1 MPCQSLNKSKAGTKF
16 VTLFPIFNPRVFQC
30 VAKTLYFMSI
40 SRWLNRALKY
50 GTNIAI
56 SFIVAQDLEVVRMAQ
71 QNIAEAVGIVPGKG
85 FTDNGGLV
93 DDDES
98 GFLAASVA
106 GMAEEGSKRRGF
118 PEEEYRL
125 LQTYFREVG
134 MEPLLTP
141 EEEIEVSVK
150 IKKYEAKAREI
161 KAVLEKYS
169 KAGATR
175 GREKP
180 VERAKRIKRLSA
192 LFRAYSA
199 KAKACKERFVK
210 ANLRLVVSI
219 AKKYMGRGLP
229 LADLIQEG
237 NIGLIKAVEKFDHTK
252 GYRFST
258 YASWWII
265 QSVSR
270 ALFDQTRII
279 RIPVRV
285 LEQANKVHKM
295 ARAIQNCKGE
305 VPQVE
310 EIAKESGLSVQK
322 LKKVINATSITM
334 VYLDTPNLGSD
345 DRKNSAV
352 ELITDERFSTHSIV
366 EKIYMSKRIEE
377 ALLSLNEREREI
389 LRMRF
394 GIGYDE
400 SYTLDEIGSRYRLT
414 RERIRQIERRALRKL
429 RELES
434 GSILRNFMESETYL

>member
-1 MPCQSLNKSKAGTKF
+1 
-16 VTLFPIFNPRVFQC
+16 
-30 VAKTLYFMSI
+30 
-40 SRWLNRALKY
+40 
-50 GTNIAI
+50 
-56 SFIVAQDLEVVRMAQ
+56 MAQ
-71 QNIAEAVGIVPGKG
+71 QNIAEAVGIVPGEG
-85 FTDNGGLV
+85 FTDNGDLV
-93 DDDES
+93 DGVES
-98 GFLAASVA
+98 GFLVANVA
-106 GMAEEGSKRRGF
+106 GMAEEEGGKRRGF

-161 KAVLEKYS
+161 KAVLERYS
-169 KAGATR
+169 KAGAR
-175 GREKP
+175 GKEKQ

-192 LFRAYSA
+192 LFRAYSV

-334 VYLDTPNLGSD
+334 VYLDAPNLGSD
-345 DRKNSAV
+345 DRKNSAI

-394 GIGYDE
+394 GIGYNE

>member
-1 MPCQSLNKSKAGTKF
+1 
-16 VTLFPIFNPRVFQC
+16 
-30 VAKTLYFMSI
+30 
-40 SRWLNRALKY
+40 
-50 GTNIAI
+50 
-56 SFIVAQDLEVVRMAQ
+56 VAQDLEVVRMAQ
-71 QNIAEAVGIVPGKG
+71 QNIAEAVGIVPGEG
-85 FTDNGGLV
+85 FTDNGDLV
-93 DDDES
+93 DGVES
-98 GFLAASVA
+98 GFLVANVA
-106 GMAEEGSKRRGF
+106 GMAEEEGGKRRGF

-161 KAVLEKYS
+161 KAVLERYS
-169 KAGATR
+169 KAGAR
-175 GREKP
+175 GKEKQ

-192 LFRAYSA
+192 LFRAYSV

-334 VYLDTPNLGSD
+334 VYLDAPNLGSD
-345 DRKNSAV
+345 DRKNSAI

-394 GIGYDE
+394 GIGYNE